1 MMNVILLA
9 AGFSKRFGSNKL
21 LHRLGGAPMY
31 RYAVEAAKE
40 FQKQSLR
47 QLQRPGSGEA
57 VRLIA
62 VTAYDEIR
70 RELLSRDG
78 FIPLGEPA
86 ECMTSSG
93 SIKTSESIA
102 QAGYPEPAGYLEPA
116 EYPEP
121 AESMKADR
129 LVVFNRNREMGISH
143 SIALGIRAAG
153 AMSDEDC
160 LMFMVCDQPKLTAG
174 ELVWLAEE
182 FRKSKKTIACL
193 ADGERTGNP
202 VVFSGRY
209 REELLSLRG
218 DTGGKAVIKR
228 HPEEVYLCPA
238 SDPAVLED
246 IDYIDND
253 IDREEDE

>member
-21 LHRLGGAPMY
+21 LHCIDGTPMY

-40 FQKQSLR
+40 FQER
-47 QLQRPGSGEA
+47 FMEPLQKPGKGEA

-62 VTAYDEIR
+62 VTAYEEIG
-70 RELLSRDG
+70 RELCSHDG
-78 FIPLGEPA
+78 FIPYGDPAGCIKPA
-86 ECMTSSG
+86 EC
-93 SIKTSESIA
+93 I
-102 QAGYPEPAGYLEPA
+102 EPAGYNASAGHIKP
-116 EYPEP
+116 
-121 AESMKADR
+121 DR
-129 LVVFNRNREMGISH
+129 RVVFNRNREMGISH
-143 SIALGIRAAG
+143 SIALGIWAAG
-153 AMSDEDC
+153 AVSEEDG
-160 LMFMVCDQPKLTAG
+160 LMFMVCDQPWLAAG
-174 ELVWLAEE
+174 EIFRLAEE
-182 FRKSKKTIACL
+182 FRRTNKTIACL
-193 ADGERTGNP
+193 SDGGRAGNP

-228 HPEEVYLCPA
+228 HPGEVYLCPA
-238 SDPAVLED
+238 SNPAALED

>member
-40 FQKQSLR
+40 FQEQSLQ
-47 QLQRPGSGEA
+47 QLQRTGRGEA

-62 VTAYDEIR
+62 VTAYEQIG

-78 FIPLGEPA
+78 FIPCG
-86 ECMTSSG
+86 
-93 SIKTSESIA
+93 
-102 QAGYPEPAGYLEPA
+102 
-116 EYPEP
+116 EP

-129 LVVFNRNREMGISH
+129 LVVFNRNRERGISH

-153 AMSDEDC
+153 AISDGDC
-160 LMFMVCDQPKLTAG
+160 LMFMVCDQPRLTAG
-174 ELVWLAEE
+174 ELVWLAGE

-246 IDYIDND
+246 IDYIGYIDND

>member
-40 FQKQSLR
+40 FQEQSLQ

-62 VTAYDEIR
+62 VTAYEEIR

-78 FIPLGEPA
+78 FIPYGEPA
-86 ECMTSSG
+86 ECMTSS
-93 SIKTSESIA
+93 KPAATSESTA
-102 QAGYPEPAGYLEPA
+102 QAGYLEPA
-116 EYPEP
+116 GYPGQ
-121 AESMKADR
+121 AEAMKADR
-129 LVVFNRNREMGISH
+129 LVVFNRNRELGISH
-143 SIALGIRAAG
+143 SISLGIRAAG
-153 AMSDEDC
+153 AVSDEDC
-160 LMFMVCDQPKLTAG
+160 LMFMVCDQPRLKAG
-174 ELVWLAEE
+174 ELVWLADE

-202 VVFSGRY
+202 AVFSGRY
-209 REELLSLRG
+209 REELLNLRG

-246 IDYIDND
+246 IDYIGYIDND

>member
-21 LHRLGGAPMY
+21 LHCIDGTPMY

-40 FQKQSLR
+40 YQEGSPSQHQK
-47 QLQRPGSGEA
+47 PGNGEA

-62 VTAYDEIR
+62 VTAYEEIG
-70 RELLSRDG
+70 RELCSRDG
-78 FIPLGEPA
+78 FVPCGESAEGIALAEYIAPA
-86 ECMTSSG
+86 E
-93 SIKTSESIA
+93 
-102 QAGYPEPAGYLEPA
+102 YLEPD
-116 EYPEP
+116 ESKNPD
-121 AESMKADR
+121 ESMKPDR
-129 LVVFNRNREMGISH
+129 RVVFNRNREMGISH
-143 SIALGIRAAG
+143 SIELGIRAAG
-153 AMSDEDC
+153 AMADEDS
-160 LMFMVCDQPKLTAG
+160 LMFMVCDQPRLAAG
-174 ELVWLAEE
+174 ELFRLAEE

-202 VVFSGRY
+202 VVFSGIY
-209 REELLSLRG
+209 REELLSLCG

-228 HPEEVYLCPA
+228 HPEEVYFCPA
-238 SDPAVLED
+238 SNPAALED

>member
-21 LHRLGGAPMY
+21 LHRIDGMPMY

-40 FQKQSLR
+40 FQER
-47 QLQRPGSGEA
+47 FMEPLQKPGKGEK

-62 VTAYDEIR
+62 VTAYEEIG
-70 RELLSRDG
+70 RELCSRDG
-78 FIPLGEPA
+78 FIP
-86 ECMTSSG
+86 
-93 SIKTSESIA
+93 
-102 QAGYPEPAGYLEPA
+102 YDNPAGY
-116 EYPEP
+116 
-121 AESMKADR
+121 MKPDR
-129 LVVFNRNREMGISH
+129 RLVFNRNQELGISH

-153 AMSDEDC
+153 AVTEEDG
-160 LMFMVCDQPKLTAG
+160 LMFMVCDQPRLAAG
-174 ELVWLAEE
+174 ELFRLAEE
-182 FRKSKKTIACL
+182 FRRKKKTIVCL
-193 ADGERTGNP
+193 SDGDRTGNP

-228 HPEEVYLCPA
+228 HPEEVYLCSA
-238 SDPAVLED
+238 SDPAALED
-246 IDYIDND
+246 IDYIDNGKDNGNGND